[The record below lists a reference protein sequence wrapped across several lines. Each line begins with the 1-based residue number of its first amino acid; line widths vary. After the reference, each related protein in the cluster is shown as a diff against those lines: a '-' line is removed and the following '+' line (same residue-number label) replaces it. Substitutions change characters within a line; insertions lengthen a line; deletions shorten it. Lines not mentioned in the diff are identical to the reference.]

1 MEEKEII
8 NKDQENNQE
17 QLPEEPQEVE
27 EIQEE
32 PVAEQPEETSQ
43 AIEILKP
50 AEDAKPY
57 GQVVEEERAK
67 VLSQNKLSSRLSTI
81 SIILVLAFAISGI
94 FLLNTVPYVSY
105 GLMGAAIVTLIVFSI
120 IIRRVARPDVQGY
133 IVKASTAINEFVFT
147 DTRFTNVKY
156 DPSDKL
162 QLEDVSGDG
171 AFSDIVRVASR
182 NVVEG
187 FFENRSFKVCETAF
201 FKMNGKKQIPVF
213 IGKYLSAVND
223 LHFEGRI
230 ILISKGETDA
240 DIPDGLDDLTQV
252 ENEGKFFA
260 YAPDEKTYKVL
271 DKKFVKAIKDIQVSK
286 HLMNL
291 TVIIWA
297 GRTIVYA
304 SYDDPT
310 ITLPFYEK
318 YQEDTAVDY
327 RNNLIELLQ
336 AIQLLNKE

>member
-8 NKDQENNQE
+8 NQDQEQSNQE
-17 QLPEEPQEVE
+17 PQVDTSI
-27 EIQEE
+27 EIQK
-32 PVAEQPEETSQ
+32 PTAETR
-43 AIEILKP
+43 
-50 AEDAKPY
+50 PY
-57 GQVVEEERAK
+57 SEVVEEERAK

-81 SIILVLAFAISGI
+81 SIICVLALSIAGI
-94 FLLNTVPYVSY
+94 FLLNIAPIVAYV
-105 GLMGAAIVTLIVFSI
+105 LMGVAVATLIVFSI
-120 IIRRVARPDVQGY
+120 VIRRIARPDVQGY
-133 IVKASTAINEFVFT
+133 IVKASTAINEFTFA
-147 DTRFTNVKY
+147 DGRFTQVKY
-156 DPSDKL
+156 DPTDKL
-162 QLEDVSGDG
+162 QLEDVSSDG
-171 AFSDIVRVASR
+171 AFSDLIRVASR

-187 FFENRSFKVCETAF
+187 LFEERSFKVCETAF
-201 FKMNGKKQIPVF
+201 FKLTGKKQTPVF

-230 ILISKGETDA
+230 ILISKGDTDA
-240 DIPDGLDDLTQV
+240 DIPDGIDDLKQV
-252 ENEGKFFA
+252 DFDNKFFA
-260 YAPDEKTYKVL
+260 YAPNENTYKVL
-271 DKKFVKAIKDIQVSK
+271 DKKFIKAIKDINVNK

-318 YQEDTAVDY
+318 YQADTAVDY
-327 RNNLIELLQ
+327 RNNLIQLLQ

>member
-8 NKDQENNQE
+8 KEDQEQSTE
-17 QLPEEPQEVE
+17 QPQEVE

-32 PVAEQPEETSQ
+32 TVAEESEQEET

-50 AEDAKPY
+50 ADDAKPY
-57 GQVVEEERAK
+57 GEVVEEERTKLLA
-67 VLSQNKLSSRLSTI
+67 QNKLSSRLSTI
-81 SIILVLAFAISGI
+81 SIIVVLAFAIAGI
-94 FLLNTVPYVSY
+94 FLLNVYPYVAY

-133 IVKASTAINEFVFT
+133 IVKASTAINEFTFADARFT
-147 DTRFTNVKY
+147 DVKY

-171 AFSDIVRVASR
+171 AFTDLVRVASR

-187 FFENRSFKVCETAF
+187 YFNGRSFKVCETAF
-201 FKMNGKKQIPVF
+201 FKNIGKKQTPVF

-240 DIPDGLDDLTQV
+240 DIPDGLDDLQQV
-252 ENEGKFFA
+252 ENDGKFFV
-260 YAPDEKTYKVL
+260 YAPDEKTYKEL
-271 DKKFVKAIKDIQVSK
+271 DKKFVKAIKDINVTK

-291 TVIIWA
+291 TVIVWA

-327 RNNLIELLQ
+327 RDNLIELLQ
-336 AIQLLNKE
+336 AIQQLNKE